1 MSANGQYQLIVAN
14 ATSGLFLSS
23 DSGITWT
30 PLTGGLPTLTGSPF
44 WCDGVI
50 SANGQYITLSVYG
63 GSLWMSSDYGRTFA
77 LTNQSTPNIWL
88 PLNGS
93 VTDSMGLSAVTTPG
107 TVPGYVT
114 LNRPGYTT
122 RAVNLVNTAG
132 STASQYIRG
141 TWTGASNFTISG
153 WFNAQTVNATQ
164 QMIYSAYQNQFVLLI
179 TSANQLQAFT
189 PSGGAGSGIVI
200 GTTSF
205 TITANT
211 WYYFT
216 TTYRTGGICS
226 FYVNNT
232 LIGTTTNV
240 GGIGTLTSTQ
250 FSLGTYDISLAS
262 AFNGYISDLKIAHSV
277 STYVPI
283 PHLAPNYWI
292 PFESDPPTDLGSNV
306 ITSQSPAIYITF
318 DGTVTD
324 SIGASNPYS
333 TGSFVSGKVGT
344 NAINLANTAGANPS
358 QNVRG
363 TWAGAANFTVSFWM
377 NPRTLNGTTQH
388 VFNAYDG
395 FFVIMINPSNQLYA
409 ARPRMSGGSRYI
421 DGIGTT
427 GTLTVNTWYFVT
439 VIFQTDGLCSFY
451 VNDALIGTNTNTGGP
466 GVNNSNFRI
475 SGTNYSDSAFDGYI
489 DDFRIHNYAITYL
502 PAAPITVTGSIVS
515 ASGVVGQYA
524 VNLANTAGSTALNY
538 ITGTWSGA
546 PNFTVSFWCNTSSLG
561 ASQVVFGS
569 YSTFL
574 DVFINT
580 SNQLTLYLPTGATTN
595 VLAITGPT
603 ISSNTWYQVTVI
615 FQSGGVCS
623 LYVNGT
629 LYGPYTHSGVLPTC
643 TQFCLGTYG
652 NNNFT
657 NAFRGLIDDFR
668 IYNAAIPYHILVP
681 QNYKSI
687 ALSGTGQYA
696 LAAAMSGR
704 VVGSSDASKTWNKQA
719 VTISSQA
726 PFTSSLSI
734 NHSGQYQMVATGSA
748 SGSVMPNQSGLAAA
762 TWFQGG
768 VNWVTTSSSTYNGT
782 TPAYC
787 AFNNLLTSLS
797 WAGAGSAYSS
807 SSPYAY
813 TANTYSTAIVGI
825 AASPVAGDWLQLQ
838 SYTPLV
844 MYSYTWQS
852 SGIAQH
858 PKNYYIVGSN
868 DGATW
873 YPIQYA
879 VGVTTPF
886 TAANQLCSTYLLANS
901 TSTQTI
907 QGGQAG
913 SFITTSYSTSASAYT
928 YFRLIVTNNW
938 GYLNGNTNVGQWYI
952 NFQNSVSYSTDYG
965 STWLNTSPSASSD
978 TITLSPSGQY
988 AISTNSVTP
997 FARLTLDN
1005 TGNDQRFNLTAVPG
1019 GGSAYSYSDTNK
1031 MVGSYSL
1038 NIVNS
1043 PGATSGITYF
1053 KYTVPTVLNTPPILS
1068 MFGWIYISSLP
1079 TTNNSVPF
1087 VLGDL
1092 ANNSIGSGI
1101 FINPSG
1107 SLNLA
1112 CCTSVAPTATDVTTS
1127 TILAINTWYHT
1138 GFTFS
1143 AGRYTLYL
1151 NGQSVATQYYGGTMR
1166 TRSPGTNIVNVALG
1180 CGFAAWAAFNGF
1192 IDDVR
1197 IYTSAL
1203 SADEVNSLYK
1213 NPSLTQTIAISN
1225 SYPPITSYSEPI
1237 LPGITANVV
1246 DTAVSQT
1253 GQYMVA
1259 VTSDTTNNVYYSTD
1273 YGVTFT
1279 ALTVDTNIMTSCS
1292 ISYDGSYIT
1301 VENDT
1306 NIYTL
1311 NRNTQGFSVAIGN
1324 QAGKLNQSIN
1334 SIAIGNQAGQTNQSA
1349 NSIVLNATGNA
1360 LNATGSGMYMA
1371 PIATI
1376 ASSASTYVSLL
1387 GYGMDGQTVQTGLS
1401 VLSNGNV
1408 GIGTTAP
1415 SYALHVVG
1423 NIYATGDIT
1432 AFSDQRYK
1440 QNIIRLDRSLDAI
1453 RSLSGYSYT
1462 REDHRP
1468 GEKQIGLLAQEVLT
1482 VFPEAIS
1489 YDSAND
1495 KYSVN
1500 YNCLIA
1506 PVVES
1511 IKELYDRVEAQA
1523 QMIET
1528 QRHIIQQL
1536 VDRLGPQ

>member
-1 MSANGQYQLIVAN
+1 
-14 ATSGLFLSS
+14 
-23 DSGITWT
+23 
-30 PLTGGLPTLTGSPF
+30 
-44 WCDGVI
+44 
-50 SANGQYITLSVYG
+50 
-63 GSLWMSSDYGRTFA
+63 
-77 LTNQSTPNIWL
+77 
-88 PLNGS
+88 
-93 VTDSMGLSAVTTPG
+93 MGLSAVTTPG

-122 RAVNLVNTAG
+122 LAVNLVNTAG
-132 STASQYIRG
+132 STASQYIRC

-164 QMIYSAYQNQFVLLI
+164 QIIYSAYQTQFVLLI

-240 GGIGTLTSTQ
+240 GGIGALTSTQ
-250 FSLGTYDISLAS
+250 FSLGTYDKYLAP
-262 AFNGYISDLKIAHSV
+262 AFNGYISDLKITHSV

-283 PHLAPNYWI
+283 PHLAPNFWI
-292 PFESDPPTDLGSNV
+292 PFESNLPTDLGSNV

-427 GTLTVNTWYFVT
+427 GTLTTNTWYFVT

-561 ASQVVFGS
+561 ASQLVFGS
-569 YSTFL
+569 YNTFL

-696 LAAAMSGR
+696 LAAAMSGW

-768 VNWVTTSSSTYNGT
+768 VNWVATSSSTYNGT

-797 WAGAGSAYSS
+797 WAGASAAYSS

-813 TANTYSTAIVGI
+813 TANTYSTTIVGI

-852 SGIAQH
+852 SGIAQQ

-913 SFITTSYSTSASAYT
+913 SFTTTSYSTSASAYT

-997 FARLTLDN
+997 FARLTLNN
-1005 TGNDQRFNLTAVPG
+1005 TNVDAQGILVPATVAG
-1019 GGSAYSYSDTNK
+1019 TVTYSTLIK
-1031 MVGSYSL
+1031 VVGSHSGQFVNTAGGTPSVYL
-1038 NIVNS
+1038 N
-1043 PGATSGITYF
+1043 
-1053 KYTVPTVLNTPPILS
+1053 YTVPGALSTPSVLT
-1068 MFGWIYISSLP
+1068 MACWIYP
-1079 TTNNSVPF
+1079 TSYGPSANSYF
-1087 VLGDL
+1087 
-1092 ANNSIGSGI
+1092 
-1101 FINPSG
+1101 
-1107 SLNLA
+1107 LNLGSA
-1112 CCTSVAPTATDVTTS
+1112 SIHGCSLGFGAAGEIFNYTGKTSGGNQS
-1127 TILAINTWYHT
+1127 T
-1138 GFTFS
+1138 
-1143 AGRYTLYL
+1143 
-1151 NGQSVATQYYGGTMR
+1151 YGGTAPLNTWTHVAM
-1166 TRSPGTNIVNVALG
+1166 TYMSNLITLYVNGVVSAQSAITGNLSLVGGGNITNLFVG
-1180 CGFAAWAAFNGF
+1180 CSVIAQAFAGY

-1203 SADEVNSLYK
+1203 SATAISTLYN
-1213 NPSLTQTIAISN
+1213 NPTIIQSQIVAVSN
-1225 SYPPITSYSEPI
+1225 SYPPITSYTFPS
-1237 LPGITANVV
+1237 LAGLGTATVV

-1259 VTSDTTNNVYYSTD
+1259 VTSDTINNVYYSTD

-1279 ALTVDTNIMTSCS
+1279 ALTIDTNIMTSCS

-1324 QAGKLNQSIN
+1324 QAGKLNQSLH

-1349 NSIVLNATGNA
+1349 NSIILNATGNA
-1360 LNATGSGMYMA
+1360 LNASGSGLYMA

-1489 YDSAND
+1489 HDSTND

-1500 YNCLIA
+1500 YNCLMA
-1506 PVVES
+1506 PVVEA
-1511 IKELYDRVEAQA
+1511 IKELYDRMEAQA

>member
-77 LTNQSTPNIWL
+77 LTNQPTPNIWL

-114 LNRPGYTT
+114 LNCPGYTT

-164 QMIYSAYQNQFVLLI
+164 QIIYSAYQNQFVLLI

-240 GGIGTLTSTQ
+240 GGIGTLTSSQ
-250 FSLGTYDISLAS
+250 FSLGTYDTSFAS
-262 AFNGYISDLKIAHSV
+262 AFNGYVTDIKITHSV

-283 PHLAPNYWI
+283 PHLAPNFWI
-292 PFESDPPTDLGSNV
+292 PFESNPPTDLGSNV

-466 GVNNSNFRI
+466 GVNSSNFRI

-515 ASGVVGQYA
+515 APGVVGQNA

-561 ASQVVFGS
+561 ASQLVFGS
-569 YSTFL
+569 YNTFL

-696 LAAAMSGR
+696 LAAAMSGW

-768 VNWVTTSSSTYNGT
+768 VNWVATSSSTYNGT

-797 WAGAGSAYSS
+797 WAGASAAYSS

-813 TANTYSTAIVGI
+813 TANTYSTTIVGI

-852 SGIAQH
+852 SGIAQQ

-913 SFITTSYSTSASAYT
+913 SFTTTSYSTSASAYT

-1005 TGNDQRFNLTAVPG
+1005 TADDQQFKLTQVTGLGSPDYSTSIFKVGSNAAYFNQTAGAVPTI
-1019 GGSAYSYSDTNK
+1019 Y
-1031 MVGSYSL
+1031 L
-1038 NIVNS
+1038 N
-1043 PGATSGITYF
+1043 
-1053 KYTVPTVLNTPPILS
+1053 YTVPAVLNKPPMLT
-1068 MFGWIYISSLP
+1068 MTCWIYPTALP
-1079 TTNNSVPF
+1079 TGSGQSIAMSFNNNSNVDGAMLGIVPTGK
-1087 VLGDL
+1087 VLLNYYTTTSIANGVQSL
-1092 ANNSIGSGI
+1092 ASINLNTWTHLAMTFGSGSVI
-1101 FINPSG
+1101 LYVNGISQVKTAVTGNL
-1107 SLNLA
+1107 SLNGGGNITNLFVGA
-1112 CCTSVAPTATDVTTS
+1112 QDTT
-1127 TILAINTWYHT
+1127 Y
-1138 GFTFS
+1138 
-1143 AGRYTLYL
+1143 AG
-1151 NGQSVATQYYGGTMR
+1151 
-1166 TRSPGTNIVNVALG
+1166 
-1180 CGFAAWAAFNGF
+1180 AFKGH

-1203 SADEVNSLYK
+1203 SSDEVNSLYK

-1324 QAGKLNQSIN
+1324 QAGKLNQSLH

-1349 NSIVLNATGNA
+1349 NSIILNATGNA
-1360 LNATGSGMYMA
+1360 LNASGSGLYMA

-1489 YDSAND
+1489 HDSTND

-1500 YNCLIA
+1500 YNCLMA
-1506 PVVES
+1506 PVVEA
-1511 IKELYDRVEAQA
+1511 IKELYDRMEAQA
-1523 QMIET
+1523 KTIET
-1528 QRHIIQQL
+1528 QQHIIQQL